1 MSTDILLGSY
11 AARSC
16 AVKTHNAFD
25 ATVSRVESEPDD
37 SLAELFDGGLTYQ
50 HRVLDRLLAACSEP
64 VLDLRALD
72 DHPGV
77 VRTGACTEAVAA
89 GFPVIMGPTLPPDAE
104 GHRLGSPDLLVRGAD
119 RADGRPGYHPVEV
132 KWHKIIERPR
142 PRRPGAAPPPPKDPQ
157 QPQPADPPPELPL
170 TELIKPG
177 PQHRELLT
185 GFGLRVGSREAD
197 FLQLAHYWR
206 MLERLG
212 WAADEPIV
220 AVIGTDDHPVPER
233 DGPVLAW
240 LRLDRPLARTFSRS
254 RPEGWRL
261 RSLLERY
268 DHEFDFRVA
277 VAETAAR
284 RTGTA
289 DDPEPLVQ
297 PIVVDE
303 CARCQWWQTC
313 LPQLHTDDVSLRV
326 DKGRLDVREISTL
339 RRNKI
344 FTITDLVDADLD
356 ALLEVYL
363 PEVQHRAGAESRLR
377 TAARRARM
385 IVHDI
390 VLERVTE
397 GPIELPPAQLEID
410 FDIETTAGGLVYL
423 WGFLI
428 NAGGRPRYRAFS
440 TFSDLDHEAELALAA
455 EALGWLRDVV
465 TASGSALIYHYSG
478 FELAAIERLAKAAED
493 PALAWSRALART
505 APEQVRDDRVG
516 FVDLLE
522 AVKEHYFGADG
533 LGLKVVARAGA
544 GFAWRDDDPGGLNSQ
559 LWFAEAVSGES
570 TEQRDA
576 ARQRV
581 LDYNEDDVRATA
593 AVRTWL
599 RSQ

>member
-1 MSTDILLGSY
+1 MDDILLGSY

-25 ATVSRVESEPDD
+25 ATVAQVQSEPDD

-50 HRVLDRLLAACSEP
+50 HEVLDRLLHACAEP
-64 VLDLRALD
+64 VLDLRALAE
-72 DHPGV
+72 HPGRI
-77 VRTGACTEAVAA
+77 RTGACAEAVEA
-89 GFPVIMGPTLPPDAE
+89 GFPVIMGPTLPPDVE
-104 GHRLGSPDLLVRGAD
+104 GRRLGSPDLLVRGAD

-132 KWHKIIERPR
+132 KWHKIIERHR
-142 PRRPGAAPPPPKDPQ
+142 PRRSGARRQADGPPPE
-157 QPQPADPPPELPL
+157 PQPSDEPPPELPL

-177 PQHRELLT
+177 PQHRELIT
-185 GFGLRVGSREAD
+185 GFGMRVASREAD
-197 FLQLAHYWR
+197 FIQLAHYWR
-206 MLERLG
+206 MLEAFG
-212 WAADEPIV
+212 WSGDEPAV
-220 AVIGTDDHPVPER
+220 AVIGTDDHPVPGR
-233 DGPVLAW
+233 DGPVLSW
-240 LRLDRPLARTFSRS
+240 LRLDQRVVRTFSRS
-254 RPEGWRL
+254 RPEGWRM
-261 RSLLERY
+261 RTLLERY
-268 DHEFDFRVA
+268 DHEFAFRVS
-277 VAETAAR
+277 VAETAAK
-284 RTGTA
+284 RTGA
-289 DDPEPLVQ
+289 LDDPAPRVQ

-313 LPQLHTDDVSLRV
+313 LPQLHSDDVSLRV

-344 FTITDLVDADLD
+344 LTITDLVDADLD

-385 IVHDI
+385 IVHGI
-390 VLERVTE
+390 VLERITE
-397 GPIELPPAQLEID
+397 GPIELPAAELEID

-428 NAGGRPRYRAFS
+428 NDGGRPRYRAFS
-440 TFSDLDHEAELALAA
+440 TFSNLDHDAEHALAV
-455 EALGWLRDVV
+455 EAVTWLRDVV
-465 TASGSALIYHYSG
+465 SGSSTALIYHYSG
-478 FELAAIERLAKAAED
+478 FELAAIERLAKDPD
-493 PALAWSRALART
+493 PALDWART
-505 APEQVRDDRVG
+505 LGRKTPEQVHDDRTG

-522 AVKEHYFGADG
+522 VVKEHYFGADG
-533 LGLKVVARAGA
+533 LGLKVVARAGG
-544 GFAWRDDDPGGLNSQ
+544 GFAWRDEDPGGLNSQ
-559 LWFAEAVSGES
+559 LWFAEAVSAE
-570 TEQRDA
+570 TADQREA

>member
-1 MSTDILLGSY
+1 MSEILLGSY

-25 ATVSRVESEPDD
+25 ATVSQVESEPDD

-50 HRVLDRLLAACSEP
+50 HQVLDRLLAACSET

-72 DHPGV
+72 DHPGRI
-77 VRTGACTEAVAA
+77 RTGACAEAVAA

-132 KWHKIIERPR
+132 KWHKIIERHR
-142 PRRPGAAPPPPKDPQ
+142 PRRARPQDQ
-157 QPQPADPPPELPL
+157 QPEQRPTEPPPELPL
-170 TELIKPG
+170 TELINPG
-177 PQHRELLT
+177 PQHRELIT
-185 GFGLRVGSREAD
+185 GLGLRVGNREAD

-212 WAADEPIV
+212 WAADEPVV
-220 AVIGTDDHPVPER
+220 AVIGTDGHPLPER

-240 LRLDRPLARTFSRS
+240 LRLDRPVVRTFSRS
-254 RPEGWRL
+254 RPERWRL
-261 RSLLERY
+261 RTLLERY

-284 RTGTA
+284 RTGA
-289 DDPEPLVQ
+289 AGDPAPLVQ

-344 FTITDLVDADLD
+344 FTITDLVDADLE

-397 GPIELPPAQLEID
+397 GAIDLPPAELEID

-428 NAGGRPRYRAFS
+428 IDGGRPRYRAFS
-440 TFSDLDHEAELALAA
+440 TFADLDHEAESELAV
-455 EALGWLRDVV
+455 EALGWLRQVV
-465 TASGSALIYHYSG
+465 ESAGSVLIYHYSG
-478 FELAAIERLAKAAED
+478 FELAAIERLAKAHPD
-493 PALAWSRALART
+493 PALEWARDLART

-522 AVKEHYFGADG
+522 TVKEHYFGADG

-559 LWFAEAVSGES
+559 LWFAEAISGES
-570 TEQRDA
+570 PAQRDA

-599 RSQ
+599 RTQS